1 MMAPRARNNSKRSS
15 FAHLYWYFW
24 EISPFGKGVYF
35 DGKFR
40 GETKSFHERGMSS
53 WNTVEGNVM
62 IFFLRGSC
70 TMNGG
75 KEMLCTTG
83 VKERSGSR
91 ERAQSCWPKF
101 VWSKMGEKLK
111 WWWTSRCRRSYRIV
125 GRKRLEVRLDTVTRF
140 SFRAHT
146 FQKSDRVI
154 TSVAK
159 SHRPPP
165 FRFF

>member
-1 MMAPRARNNSKRSS
+1 MILLKNFPFWQRRIFRWKISWRNKIIPWERNVELKYGWSGCNDIFPPR
-15 FAHLYWYFW
+15 
-24 EISPFGKGVYF
+24 
-35 DGKFR
+35 
-40 GETKSFHERGMSS
+40 M
-53 WNTVEGNVM
+53 
-62 IFFLRGSC
+62 C
-70 TMNGG
+70 TMNGGG

-125 GRKRLEVRLDTVTRF
+125 GRKRLEVGLDTVTRF